1 MIKRIAEESDLD
13 AILKL
18 FVKSIQ
24 ETCKN
29 DYSTEQISAWIG
41 SIEDRGKWLDRI
53 REQYFVLV
61 EVDDRLAGF
70 ASLKNR
76 SHIDLLYVDPQF
88 QRKGIAKYLL
98 NELLRSTAEA
108 KITTHSSI
116 TARPFFEK
124 NGFDV
129 VKENRFKLRSIKV
142 SNYKMSLDRK
152 VQNTT
157 H

>member
-1 MIKRIAEESDLD
+1 MIKRKAKESDLE
-13 AILKL
+13 AILTL
-18 FVKSIQ
+18 YVRSIQ

-29 DYSTEQISAWIG
+29 DYSPEQISAWMG

-53 REQYFVLV
+53 REQYFILV
-61 EVDDRLAGF
+61 EVDDRLAVF
-70 ASLKNR
+70 ASLENK

-88 QRKGIAKYLL
+88 QLKGMAKYLL

-108 KITTHSSI
+108 KITTHASI

-129 VKENRFKLRSIKV
+129 VKENRFKLRGIGI
-142 SNYKMSLDRK
+142 SNYVM
-152 VQNTT
+152 VQRLK
-157 H
+157 